1 VRSDANGHG
10 RPHGNLGRTDGG
22 VIPVLPGAMVLL
34 ARHRPADE
42 AVTKAVRKA
51 KSLARSRAQS
61 KIRANHVVF
70 LSSETF
76 PLGRARLTLLRS
88 DDVRPQ
94 VRPTLAATGY
104 LSYWSGDQSV
114 SDSFLACQLA

>member
-1 VRSDANGHG
+1 MVALTA
-10 RPHGNLGRTDGG
+10 GNWGRTEGG
-22 VIPVLPGAMVLL
+22 VIPVLPSAMVLL
-34 ARHRPADE
+34 ARLRSADE
-42 AVTKAVRKA
+42 AATKAVRETA

-104 LSYWSGDQSV
+104 LSCWSGDQSV

>member
-1 VRSDANGHG
+1 MVALTA
-10 RPHGNLGRTDGG
+10 GNWGRTEGG
-22 VIPVLPGAMVLL
+22 VIPVLPSAMVLL
-34 ARHRPADE
+34 ARLRSAEE
-42 AVTKAVRKA
+42 AAPKAVRETA

-61 KIRANHVVF
+61 KTRANHVVF

-76 PLGRARLTLLRS
+76 PLGRARLTLSRS

-114 SDSFLACQLA
+114 SNSFLARQLA